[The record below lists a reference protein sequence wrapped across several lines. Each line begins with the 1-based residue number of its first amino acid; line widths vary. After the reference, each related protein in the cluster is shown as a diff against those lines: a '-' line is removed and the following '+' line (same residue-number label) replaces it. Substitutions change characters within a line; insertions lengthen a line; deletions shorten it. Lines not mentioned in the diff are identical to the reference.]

1 MNWATIVGMITDIN
15 HIIVDF
21 FWNTIYELT
30 VAFISYKIIVKKLEK
45 RFKNDIHNQ
54 RDTRAD

>member
-1 MNWATIVGMITDIN
+1 VMNWHLILEMLSDPN

-30 VAFISYKIIVKKLEK
+30 VAVISYKVIVKKLEK
-45 RFKNDIHNQ
+45 RFKNNDRQN
-54 RDTRAD
+54 

>member
-1 MNWATIVGMITDIN
+1 MNWHLIWDMLSDPN

-30 VAFISYKIIVKKLEK
+30 VAVISYKVIVKKLEK

-54 RDTRAD
+54 RDTRAN

>member
-1 MNWATIVGMITDIN
+1 MINWPTIINMVTDIN

-30 VAFISYKIIVKKLEK
+30 VAVISYRIIVKKLEK
-45 RFKNDIHNQ
+45 RFVEKNKDESN
-54 RDTRAD
+54 

>member
-1 MNWATIVGMITDIN
+1 MDLELILSMLTDIN

-30 VAFISYKIIVKKLEK
+30 VAIISYKVIVKKLEK

-54 RDTRAD
+54 RDTRKD

>member
-1 MNWATIVGMITDIN
+1 MVDWSLVISMVTDIN

-30 VAFISYKIIVKKLEK
+30 VAFISYRIIVKKLEK
-45 RFKNDIHNQ
+45 RFKEKNKDEQSN
-54 RDTRAD
+54 

>member
-1 MNWATIVGMITDIN
+1 MLDWSVIVGMITDVN

-30 VAFISYKIIVKKLEK
+30 VAIISYRIIVKKLEK
-45 RFKNDIHNQ
+45 RFIEKNKDEQ
-54 RDTRAD
+54 SD

>member
-1 MNWATIVGMITDIN
+1 MDWQLILSMLSDPN

-30 VAFISYKIIVKKLEK
+30 VAVISYKVIVKKLEK
-45 RFKNDIHNQ
+45 RFKKHDDDH
-54 RDTRAD
+54 

>member
-1 MNWATIVGMITDIN
+1 VINWPTIINMVTDIN

-30 VAFISYKIIVKKLEK
+30 VAIISYRIIVKKLEK
-45 RFKNDIHNQ
+45 RFVEKNKNEQSD
-54 RDTRAD
+54 

>member
-1 MNWATIVGMITDIN
+1 MNWDLVVSMATDIN

-30 VAFISYKIIVKKLEK
+30 VAVISYRIIVKKLEK
-45 RFKNDIHNQ
+45 RFVEKNKDESN
-54 RDTRAD
+54 